1 MDSHKTYHF
10 PAGYT
15 FKSTTMMKFDRIE
28 MVNWLYME
36 GTKTL
41 SITEKLKEDTL
52 AIDMD
57 GIEKVSINGAEGKLM
72 SLPTGGKLLTWSS
85 AKLDLMMSCELSREE
100 TIKVAAS
107 MK

>member
-1 MDSHKTYHF
+1 
-10 PAGYT
+10 
-15 FKSTTMMKFDRIE
+15 MMKFDRIE